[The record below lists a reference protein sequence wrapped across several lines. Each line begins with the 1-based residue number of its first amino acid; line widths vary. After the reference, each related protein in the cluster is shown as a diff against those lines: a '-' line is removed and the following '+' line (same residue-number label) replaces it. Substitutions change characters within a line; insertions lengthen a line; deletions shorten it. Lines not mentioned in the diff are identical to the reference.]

1 MRSLFFA
8 SAMAVAVLA
17 ILPTGAWSKVYP
29 KNGSTISLSANSS
42 GAIVLPLKAD
52 GLSITKYNNTVS
64 DPNVIAPSSFI
75 AYANSTDVY
84 LEPFA
89 VGPGTCTG
97 TIVLQYGKATAEEVG
112 TAFET
117 YVYHFKVGSESRLS
131 TSATAATV
139 AGDVLRTA

>member
-1 MRSLFFA
+1 MCRLFFA

-17 ILPTGAWSKVYP
+17 TLPTGAWSKVFP
-29 KNGSTISLSANSS
+29 KNDSTITLGANSS

-84 LEPFA
+84 LTPFA

-97 TIVLQYGKATAEEVG
+97 TIVLQYGKATAEVG

-117 YVYHFKVGSESRLS
+117 YVYHFKVGGESQVS
-131 TSATAATV
+131 ASATAATV
-139 AGDVLRTA
+139 AGNVLSA